1 MTSSVI
7 LWEYIQSAIVS
18 SQPPD
23 TDIKQRRD
31 TGCFFTGSALKVLSM
46 ELVPPKRE
54 KMTGSAIKVLSIVY
68 IQRKMSELLNFSL
81 MAFTPV
87 LDFSHFLQALSA
99 VFMHRSLMCVGSFN
113 FHG

>member
-1 MTSSVI
+1 M
-7 LWEYIQSAIVS
+7 WEYIQSAIVS

-87 LDFSHFLQALSA
+87 LDFSHFLHEFALSA
-99 VFMHRSLMCVGSFN
+99 VFMHSGLREAFKNYLADFVR
-113 FHG
+113 